1 MDLAA
6 ALEIGSTSPIFSRPW
21 DTFGRPQQGA
31 AKRYRGELPKA
42 YFMEDI
48 PGNIAAGNRIWTG
61 WWGEDTLPGADGTG
75 SALNTFCMCNI
86 EICLDR

>member
-1 MDLAA
+1 MTFEAGT
-6 ALEIGSTSPIFSRPW
+6 LENEFRRKFSDPR
-21 DTFGRPQQGA
+21 GA
-31 AKRYRGELPKA
+31 HLTELPKA

-86 EICLDR
+86 EICLDE